1 MSSQTTSATSG
12 TGSSEVKQYGITS
25 PISLAGPKP
34 IDEEL
39 TQGLESTLR
48 NYGVFETQEEIQHRM
63 VVLGKLNKLALEW
76 IYATSI
82 KKNMPESIAK
92 TVGGK
97 IFTFGSFRLG
107 VHTKG
112 ADIDTLLVAPRH
124 VERTDFFSTFYEFL
138 KEREETSDV
147 RAVEESFVPVIKM
160 EFDGIEIDL
169 LFARLALTVIPEN
182 LDLLDENLLKNLDPR
197 CVRSLNGCRVT
208 DEILRLVPDINNFRL
223 TLRAIKVWAK
233 NHMIYSNVLGFLG
246 GVSWAMLVAR
256 ICQLYPKAVAA
267 TLVQKFFLIY
277 SKWAWPQPVLL
288 KQMPTENKLNF
299 QVWDPR
305 TNPADRYHLMP
316 IITPAYPN
324 QNSTFNVSMSTRTVM
339 EEEFKLGFQTMDE
352 IYCSKSTWESI
363 FTTANFFQK
372 YKHYIV
378 LSAYSSN
385 QEHHLEWE
393 GLVES
398 KIRIL
403 IVNLERN
410 QFVKLAHVNP
420 KKFDALKKTDEK
432 SVSRWFIGLIF
443 QKPEGTENVN
453 IDITAEIQYFTNTV
467 HKQALQIAMF
477 KEGMET
483 EVKHV
488 RKKQLIDYLPAN
500 LIRTKKKS
508 SIGQPDR
515 RRSMSET
522 KIEKEKDEPS
532 SGDQPNSVEDE
543 KKEIPVS
550 TIGSKRK
557 SIDTPLA
564 PIDVKKNSDVIK
576 TQSSVTEVVGVEPV
590 SKRERTSEF
599 ENEDTCAKKSR
610 DDKSEEKSTIANVDE
625 NVEKMEVDTNTEKQ
639 QVSPPPPQ
647 EMKNGF
653 DLEKKLSTIPTD
665 ELVDVTNTQNA
676 MQPVAV
682 KKSIKVTLNK

>member
-1 MSSQTTSATSG
+1 MSSSTTA
-12 TGSSEVKQYGITS
+12 EVKQYGITS
-25 PISLAGPKP
+25 PISLAEPKP

-39 TQGLESTLR
+39 TQSLESTLR
-48 NYGVFETQEEIQHRM
+48 EYGVFETQEEIQHRM

-76 IYATSI
+76 IYDTSI
-82 KKNMPESIAK
+82 KKNMPETIAK

-124 VERTDFFSTFYEFL
+124 IDRSDFFSTFYEFL
-138 KEREETSDV
+138 KQREETTDV

-169 LFARLALTVIPEN
+169 LFARLALTIIPED
-182 LDLLDENLLKNLDPR
+182 LDLLDENLLKNLDAR

-208 DEILRLVPDINNFRL
+208 DEILRLVPDINNFRM

-288 KQMPTENKLNF
+288 KQMPTEHKLNF
-299 QVWDPR
+299 PVWDPR
-305 TNPADRYHLMP
+305 TCPGDRYHLMP

-339 EEEFKLGFQTMDE
+339 EEEFKLGFQIMDD
-352 IYCSKSTWESI
+352 IYCNKSNWESL
-363 FTTANFFQK
+363 FTPGNFFQK

-378 LSAYSSN
+378 LSAYSTN
-385 QEHHLEWE
+385 PEHHLEWE

-420 KKFDALKKTDEK
+420 KKFDPLKKTEEK

-443 QKPEGTENVN
+443 QKPEGTENIN

-467 HKQALQIAMF
+467 HKQALQISIF

-488 RKKQLIDYLPAN
+488 RKKQLIDYLPAS
-500 LIRTKKKS
+500 LVRTKKKT
-508 SIGQPDR
+508 SIGNPDR
-515 RRSMSET
+515 RRSLSGSKSSE
-522 KIEKEKDEPS
+522 KPSEKENSAEQDQPS
-532 SGDQPNSVEDE
+532 SMEEE
-543 KKEIPVS
+543 KKEIPAS

-557 SIDTPLA
+557 SIDTSITPV
-564 PIDVKKNSDVIK
+564 DMKKNSDILK
-576 TQSSVTEVVGVEPV
+576 TQTSIEPV
-590 SKRERTSEF
+590 SKRRSSECEKEDNQLKKKRDE
-599 ENEDTCAKKSR
+599 ENE
-610 DDKSEEKSTIANVDE
+610 EKNITNIDE
-625 NVEKMEVDTNTEKQ
+625 SVENMEVDNEKEA
-639 QVSPPPPQ
+639 S
-647 EMKNGF
+647 KNNGF
-653 DLEKKLSTIPTD
+653 DLDKKLSTIPTD
-665 ELVDVTNTQNA
+665 ELVDVNNSMA
-676 MQPVAV
+676 PIQPVTI

>member
-1 MSSQTTSATSG
+1 MSAG
-12 TGSSEVKQYGITS
+12 EVKQYGITS
-25 PISLAGPKP
+25 PISMAGPKS
-34 IDEEL
+34 IDDTL
-39 TQGLESTLR
+39 TQSLESTLR
-48 NYGVFETQEEIQHRM
+48 EYGVFETQEEIQHRM

-76 IYATSI
+76 IIATSI

-124 VERTDFFSTFYEFL
+124 IDRSDFFGSFYEFL
-138 KEREETSDV
+138 KEREETSDL

-169 LFARLALTVIPEN
+169 LFARLALTTIPED

-277 SKWAWPQPVLL
+277 SKWEWPQPVLL

-299 QVWDPR
+299 PVWDPR

-324 QNSTFNVSMSTRTVM
+324 QNSTFNVSISTRTVM
-339 EEEFKLGFQTMDE
+339 KEEFRQGFQVMDD
-352 IYCSKSTWESI
+352 IYCSKTNWETL
-363 FTTANFFQK
+363 FTPANFFHK

-378 LSAYSSN
+378 LSAYSGN
-385 QEHHLEWE
+385 PEHHLEWE

-420 KKFDALKKTDEK
+420 KKFEAMKKTDDTR
-432 SVSRWFIGLIF
+432 SVSRWFIGIVF
-443 QKPEGTENVN
+443 QKPDGTENINV
-453 IDITAEIQYFTNTV
+453 DITAEIQYFTSTV
-467 HKQALQIAMF
+467 HKQALQIAIF

-483 EVKHV
+483 EVKFL
-488 RKKQLIDYLPAN
+488 RKKQLTDYLPAS
-500 LIRTKKKS
+500 LVRTKKKS
-508 SIGQPDR
+508 SIGQPEINR
-515 RRSMSET
+515 QRSSSISSE
-522 KIEKEKDEPS
+522 KIEKTEIAQE
-532 SGDQPNSVEDE
+532 EDSCDVPTSME
-543 KKEIPVS
+543 EDTVPLNNDKSINTPDPLS
-550 TIGSKRK
+550 IGSKRK
-557 SIDTPLA
+557 SIDAAPS
-564 PIDVKKNSDVIK
+564 PIDAKKNVDSIRS
-576 TQSSVTEVVGVEPV
+576 QIPIG
-590 SKRERTSEF
+590 
-599 ENEDTCAKKSR
+599 N
-610 DDKSEEKSTIANVDE
+610 EEKNLAS
-625 NVEKMEVDTNTEKQ
+625 VEDNEEEKELKEEV
-639 QVSPPPPQ
+639 
-647 EMKNGF
+647 KNGF
-653 DLEKKLSTIPTD
+653 EFDEKIDLIPTD
-665 ELVDVTNTQNA
+665 ELVDISSSQN
-676 MQPVAV
+676 PIHPTTV
-682 KKSIKVTLNK
+682 KPIKVTLNK